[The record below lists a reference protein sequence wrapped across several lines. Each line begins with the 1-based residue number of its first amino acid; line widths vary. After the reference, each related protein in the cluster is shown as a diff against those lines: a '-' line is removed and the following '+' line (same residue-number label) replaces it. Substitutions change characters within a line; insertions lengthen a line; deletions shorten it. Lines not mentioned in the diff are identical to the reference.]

1 MCTVAISL
9 TLATF
14 SAVVVALH
22 LLLLPLLAVFMS
34 MLFLLLL
41 LYFVINARNKIT
53 IKIFSRSAFSHH
65 LSHSLSLSLSLRAAC
80 STSLILIP
88 VLLYFHGKR
97 NEKRPLGNPPG
108 IKKAKISIDYERLVS
123 VSPTSFPFFLWQQEK
138 PIACAMIKRGLLLL
152 RMCCLGP
159 K

>member
-14 SAVVVALH
+14 SAVIVALH
-22 LLLLPLLAVFMS
+22 LLLLLLRVAVFMS

-65 LSHSLSLSLSLRAAC
+65 LSHSLSLSHSAL
-80 STSLILIP
+80 P
-88 VLLYFHGKR
+88 V
-97 NEKRPLGNPPG
+97 
-108 IKKAKISIDYERLVS
+108 
-123 VSPTSFPFFLWQQEK
+123 
-138 PIACAMIKRGLLLL
+138 
-152 RMCCLGP
+152 
-159 K
+159 

>member
-14 SAVVVALH
+14 SAVVVP
-22 LLLLPLLAVFMS
+22 LLLLLLLLAVAVFMS

-65 LSHSLSLSLSLRAAC
+65 LSHSLSLSLRAAC

>member
-14 SAVVVALH
+14 SAVVVSLH
-22 LLLLPLLAVFMS
+22 LLLPLLAIFMS

-65 LSHSLSLSLSLRAAC
+65 LSHSLSLSLRAAC

-97 NEKRPLGNPPG
+97 NEKRPLGNSPG